1 MYTVCYSDKGQAP
14 RATVSCETMK
24 MRVRR
29 MLLLP
34 VEYEKWDL
42 GAKIKSPEAQNKSY
56 LFCTR
61 LKEIQKLARGY
72 NLHAIRIISTFSE
85 AFSSCAYKMT
95 CSYFDVS
102 ITADVCLRTVL
113 GRRRGGGGPRQQD
126 MVCCR
131 HRKGWESTGLEEACR
146 ARSLGRNS
154 TGGVS

>member
-1 MYTVCYSDKGQAP
+1 MCVTRQTSIHNGQLILDEIGGVGYTLSVLLTKDRHREPQSVVKQWKCG
-14 RATVSCETMK
+14 
-24 MRVRR
+24 VRR
-29 MLLLP
+29 TLLLP

-113 GRRRGGGGPRQQD
+113 GRRRGRGRTTTAG
-126 MVCCR
+126 
-131 HRKGWESTGLEEACR
+131 HGL
-146 ARSLGRNS
+146 L
-154 TGGVS
+154 